1 MQGGYIVEYIPNMGE
16 KYVKYVICDKE
27 VNIEEL
33 RAKLAGLIKY
43 EMILS
48 TEFVSDSLKSL
59 KRKDY
64 KDYILYDNTGNIN
77 EGENSKFKAKQRL
90 LKE

>member
-1 MQGGYIVEYIPNMGE
+1 MENMGE
-16 KYVKYVICDKE
+16 KYVKYVISDKD

-33 RAKLAGLIKY
+33 RIKLSGLIKY

-59 KRKDY
+59 KRRDY
-64 KDYILYDNTGNIN
+64 KNYILYDNTGNVN
-77 EGENSKFKAKQRL
+77 
-90 LKE
+90 

>member
-1 MQGGYIVEYIPNMGE
+1 MGE
-16 KYVKYVICDKE
+16 KYVKYVISDKS
-27 VNIEEL
+27 VNINEL
-33 RAKLAGLIKY
+33 RAKLKGLIKY

-64 KDYILYDNTGNIN
+64 KNYILFDNSGNIN
-77 EGENSKFKAKQRL
+77 QDSNSS
-90 LKE
+90 